1 MTRNNDSMKKKL
13 IYAAFLILFVLAAPA
28 CSKTCKTC
36 KKVTYD
42 SSGSVVSSDSPA
54 QYSGTELLGIE
65 ATPPVTIGGQTA
77 KWECN

>member
-1 MTRNNDSMKKKL
+1 MKKKL

-36 KKVTYD
+36 QKITYD
-42 SSGSVVSSDSPA
+42 SSGSVVSQDNPA
-54 QYSGTELLGIE
+54 QYCGVELTGIE

-77 KWECN
+77 KWVCN